1 MAFIDPS
8 KRRQTIAD
16 HVDFCRG
23 FLKIFGC
30 THFKINMG
38 SRPQNGTTVDDI
50 KAIAETV
57 LELGQRTLEMG
68 VTIAPHPHIWGPI
81 ERPEEVRALLDQT
94 DPDIVSWIPDTAQ
107 LNLGGGDPLQ
117 LIDITT
123 TDWPL
128 FTGRTRRHRIAVMR
142 ARHRRKRCTQR
153 KSCTKIWDPVGLTT
167 LLFGPG

>member
-94 DPDIVSWIPDTAQ
+94 DPDIVSWIPDTGHQPGRRRSATA
-107 LNLGGGDPLQ
+107 DRPL
-117 LIDITT
+117 LR
-123 TDWPL
+123 P
-128 FTGRTRRHRIAVMR
+128 TGRCSLEGLEGIVSRLSGPNTDERDARRGNPI
-142 ARHRRKRCTQR
+142 QR
-153 KSCTKIWDPVGLTT
+153 
-167 LLFGPG
+167 FGIRYLDHAE